1 MLATYNTVQISK
13 LEATIE
19 AQQCKTDLLTVI
31 MKLHEQHLHK
41 LGEMVDNISDE
52 LQVIKLQQTFQLS
65 VERVVAQI
73 TSDKNKLCAI
83 VATFERII
91 ITAFNQKLA
100 LGALSTDI
108 LILTVEHINEVAL
121 QK

>member
-1 MLATYNTVQISK
+1 
-13 LEATIE
+13 
-19 AQQCKTDLLTVI
+19 
-31 MKLHEQHLHK
+31 
-41 LGEMVDNISDE
+41 
-52 LQVIKLQQTFQLS
+52 
-65 VERVVAQI
+65 
-73 TSDKNKLCAI
+73 

-121 QK
+121 QKQFSQFHPPAG